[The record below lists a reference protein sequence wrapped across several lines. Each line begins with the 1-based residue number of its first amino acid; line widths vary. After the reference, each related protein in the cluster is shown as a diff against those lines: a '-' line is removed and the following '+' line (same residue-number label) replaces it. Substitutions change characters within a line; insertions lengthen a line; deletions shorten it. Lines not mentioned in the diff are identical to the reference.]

1 MWIEAASRPASAV
14 QRHAAPLAGVGLVVA
29 ASVLA
34 MVWWTPHFETNDDVW
49 FMLNTSGQTLPAP
62 NPYVYWLNAA
72 LTGGLVA
79 LYRLAAGVPWYGLL
93 HATGVLAALSAV
105 AAAAL
110 AHGASARRVGLL
122 GAGVLLLGFPFVIQW
137 QFTRLAMLA
146 TTGGLFLAITTLTE
160 ARAAS
165 GHARL
170 ARLGGAV
177 ALLLLGYQVRHWGF
191 WLVLAVFAPLLVLL
205 AWTGPRRRAVSVGLA
220 LGAAG
225 ILVGAAWA
233 VDASVYGTPEWARF
247 HELNRL
253 KSAFLDYD
261 RVPLDARTRAAIG
274 ATGWSENDYQMLM
287 HWFYVDGAVY
297 SPAKLAAVVAMTA
310 RDGPPPHERLAEGF
324 RAVLPHL
331 ARAPFAWVA
340 GALLLGGALLV
351 VRGRTAVVGVSI
363 TVLAAA
369 VMMALLL
376 AFAKLPERVE
386 EPLLAALAWLPLAV
400 GSERTVGPG
409 RAPRITSVTGLAAV
423 AVAVGLG
430 LAHPA
435 APLRVA
441 AEESRQAE
449 RDNRDLRVALG
460 RLAAG
465 GPRTVVVVGGS
476 FPYPHILPLE
486 SKEYLSGLR
495 IVGLGASNQSPMQRR
510 VLAAHGIVD
519 LHRALFERSDLA
531 IALRPA
537 HGTDR
542 ILERYIAEHY
552 GVQVR
557 VAVWF
562 DEPPILLARVT
573 PLGGASR
580 AGNALH

>member
-1 MWIEAASRPASAV
+1 
-14 QRHAAPLAGVGLVVA
+14 VVA
-29 ASVLA
+29 ASALA
-34 MVWWTPHFETNDDVW
+34 MVWWTPHFETNDDVA
-49 FMLNTSGQTLPAP
+49 FMLNTSGRTLPEP
-62 NPYVYWLNAA
+62 IPDIYWLNVT

-122 GAGVLLLGFPFVIQW
+122 VAGVLLLGFPFVVQW

-146 TTGGLFLAITTLTE
+146 TTGGVFLAIATLTE
-160 ARAAS
+160 AREVL
-165 GHARL
+165 GRARL
-170 ARLGGAV
+170 ARSGMAV
-177 ALLLLGYQVRHWGF
+177 GLLLLGYQVRHWGF

-205 AWTGPRRRAVSVGLA
+205 AGTGPRRRAVSVGLA
-220 LGAAG
+220 LGAAAL
-225 ILVGAAWA
+225 LVGAAWA
-233 VDASVYGTPEWARF
+233 VDVSVYGTPEWVRF

-253 KSAFLDYD
+253 KSAFLDYG

-274 ATGWSENDYQMLM
+274 AAGWSENDYQMLM
-287 HWFYVDGAVY
+287 HWFYVDATVH
-297 SPAKLAAVVAMTA
+297 SPARLAAVVAMTA
-310 RDGPPPHERLAEGF
+310 RDGPPPLERLAEGF

-331 ARAPFAWVA
+331 ARTPFAWVA
-340 GALLLGGALLV
+340 GALLLGGALLL
-351 VRGRTAVVGVSI
+351 VRGRPAIVGVSV
-363 TVLAAA
+363 TVLAAV

-376 AFAKLPERVE
+376 GFARLPERVG

-400 GSERTVGPG
+400 GSERPVGPG
-409 RAPRITSVTGLAAV
+409 RAIGPRIASMAGLAAV
-423 AVAVGLG
+423 AVGVGLG

-441 AEESRQAE
+441 AEGSRRAE
-449 RDNRDLRVALG
+449 RDNRALRVALG

-465 GPRTVVVVGGS
+465 GPRTIVVVGGS

-486 SKEYLSGLR
+486 SKEYLKGLQ
-495 IVGLGASNQSPMQRR
+495 IVGLGANNQSPMQRR
-510 VLAAHGIVD
+510 VLAAHGIGD
-519 LHRALFERSDLA
+519 LHRALLERSDLA
-531 IALRPA
+531 IALVPA

-552 GVQVR
+552 GVPVR

-562 DEPPILLARVT
+562 DEPPVLLARVT
-573 PLGGASR
+573 RLDTAPAGERATLGSGR
-580 AGNALH
+580 TP